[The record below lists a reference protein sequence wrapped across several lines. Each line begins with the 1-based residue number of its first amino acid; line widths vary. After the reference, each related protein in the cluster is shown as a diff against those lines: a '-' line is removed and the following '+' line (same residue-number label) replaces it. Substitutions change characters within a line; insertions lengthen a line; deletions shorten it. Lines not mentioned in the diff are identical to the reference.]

1 MTPSPAVPT
10 PAPAAAEAN
19 AVAPSAAVA
28 PAEAPALQPPWAT
41 SVPEPQLDGSV
52 RDRIIAMIRNDL
64 KFHSPAIEAEFLGA
78 ELTRTG
84 LLKAAKKVRG
94 MRPRLISEDR
104 MESIGTRAIN
114 IITGREA
121 A

>member
-1 MTPSPAVPT
+1 
-10 PAPAAAEAN
+10 
-19 AVAPSAAVA
+19 
-28 PAEAPALQPPWAT
+28 
-41 SVPEPQLDGSV
+41 V